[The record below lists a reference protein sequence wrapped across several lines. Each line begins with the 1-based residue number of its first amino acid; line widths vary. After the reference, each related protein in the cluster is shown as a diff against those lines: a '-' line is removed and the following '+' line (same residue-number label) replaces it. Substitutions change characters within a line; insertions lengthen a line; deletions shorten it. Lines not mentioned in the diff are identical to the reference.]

1 MFNFLIK
8 GVTMAEPFFINSI
21 FLDYILPFVLVFT
34 LIFAILQK
42 TQVLGEGK
50 KQIDAIMGL
59 VIGLIL
65 IAFPFSRNIIV
76 QLMPF
81 LAVVVVVLLV
91 FMLIYGMVFGKWE
104 VTHVSIKIIFGIV
117 LAVGVLIMV
126 LIIAGWWA
134 PIYDYLFSKTTGAN
148 IWINVLILAVL
159 VGAVVAVL
167 RGSSGEGK

>member
-1 MFNFLIK
+1 MPVPI
-8 GVTMAEPFFINSI
+8 FISPL

-42 TQVLGEGK
+42 TQILGEGK

-81 LAVVVVVLLV
+81 LAVIAVVLLV
-91 FMLIYGMVFGKWE
+91 FMLIYGMVFGKWDIS
-104 VTHVSIKIIFGIV
+104 HVSIKIIFGIV
-117 LAVGVLIMV
+117 LAIGILIIV
-126 LIIAGWWA
+126 LIIAGWWT
-134 PIYDYLFSKTTGAN
+134 PIYTRLFSKTTGAN
-148 IWINVLILAVL
+148 IWINVLIILVL

-167 RGSSGEGK
+167 KGKKE

>member
-1 MFNFLIK
+1 M
-8 GVTMAEPFFINSI
+8 VEPIFINSI

-42 TQVLGEGK
+42 TQILGEGK
-50 KQIDAIMGL
+50 KQIDAIMGM

-81 LAVVVVVLLV
+81 LAVIAVVLLV
-91 FMLIYGMVFGKWE
+91 FMLIYGMVFGKWDIS
-104 VTHVSIKIIFGIV
+104 HVSIKIIFGIV
-117 LAVGVLIMV
+117 LAIGILIMV
-126 LIIAGWWA
+126 LIIAGWWTL
-134 PIYDYLFSKTTGAN
+134 IYTRLFSKTTGAN

-167 RGSSGEGK
+167 KGSSGGSK